1 MISSEFYE
9 CFRLLFCTVQALIMD
24 IFARHIASDN
34 TVQRTYMYKKFEN
47 SSAEELRPSAM
58 QSDCVSVF
66 HHDYQRLGLVLV

>member
-1 MISSEFYE
+1 
-9 CFRLLFCTVQALIMD
+9 MD

-66 HHDYQRLGLVLV
+66 HHDYQRLGLDLV